1 MGRKRRKRRKNS
13 KQRKTKSLAP
23 NLIIAIDRSKKK
35 KTMYSFVSIEDTN
48 LPKLAQSAPWL
59 SHLTERTK
67 KEKKSYINRFPDRF
81 QKIKPLLED
90 WKVDPEIE
98 EIKLRMQRKHYKL
111 AVIDDDLYERGKL
124 PTHRAIKESIGKK
137 QSHLK
142 PLINLADNLAY
153 IGREEYEHSKNIRE
167 LKEKL
172 RKLGII

>member
-1 MGRKRRKRRKNS
+1 MGRKHGKKRRKNNS
-13 KQRKTKSLAP
+13 KKTRSLASD
-23 NLIIAIDRSKKK
+23 LIIAIDRSKKR
-35 KTMYSFVSIEDTN
+35 KTMYSFVSIKDTN
-48 LPKLAQSAPWL
+48 LPKLSQGAPWL

-90 WKVDPEIE
+90 WKIDPEIE

-124 PTHRAIKESIGKK
+124 PTLRAIKESIGKK
-137 QSHLK
+137 QPYLK